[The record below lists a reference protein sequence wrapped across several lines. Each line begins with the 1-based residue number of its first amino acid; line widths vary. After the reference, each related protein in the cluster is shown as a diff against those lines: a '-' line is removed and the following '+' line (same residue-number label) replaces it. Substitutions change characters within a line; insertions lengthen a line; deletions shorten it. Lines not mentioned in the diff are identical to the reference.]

1 MAQFFARAHR
11 RYAHNLPI
19 ELQPADMLADA
30 AKAAGLLIEISQEY
44 ARVSQLE
51 CDAYEPGDIVTVT
64 TPCGKSRKARVRWTR
79 EAIAG
84 LRFEEALRLQELTDW
99 LACRKLAA
107 EEPEL
112 QYAS

>member
-19 ELQPADMLADA
+19 ELQPAEMLADS
-30 AKAAGLLIEISQEY
+30 AKAAGLLIEISQEC

-51 CDAYEPGDIVTVT
+51 CETYKPGDIVTVT
-64 TPCGKSRKARVRWTR
+64 TPCGKSRTARVRWTR
-79 EAIAG
+79 ATIAG

-99 LACRKLAA
+99 LASRRLSSDG
-107 EEPEL
+107 PEL
-112 QYAS
+112 EYAS